1 MAKKCVFVEASISPA
16 ELCDPI
22 DWSRCIL
29 CQRVTRDK
37 LVCPGRSIGQNK
49 DAGYES
55 LADIL
60 PEFESSVCCRLI
72 YSHCLVPLILRL
84 TFTLHSEHTR
94 PSGIRVAE
102 ITSALVNWLVSRLS

>member
-1 MAKKCVFVEASISPA
+1 MSKKCAFVEASISPA

-29 CQRVTRDK
+29 RQRITRDK

-60 PEFESSVCCRLI
+60 VNVHFRCLNYFTSNFTNFTNCLHYFTTVRVRVRVVVCQL
-72 YSHCLVPLILRL
+72 
-84 TFTLHSEHTR
+84 
-94 PSGIRVAE
+94 
-102 ITSALVNWLVSRLS
+102 